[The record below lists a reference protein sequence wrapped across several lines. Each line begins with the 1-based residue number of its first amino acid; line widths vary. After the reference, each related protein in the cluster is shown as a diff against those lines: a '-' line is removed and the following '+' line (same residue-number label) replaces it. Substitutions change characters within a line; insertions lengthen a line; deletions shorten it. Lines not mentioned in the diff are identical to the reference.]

1 MTSIVT
7 SIITALALVLV
18 AVINGVTANRQKKF
32 ELHLMNDKKQTQ
44 KQIEE
49 RERREQEREKN
60 QQENTKLLVRLI
72 SVNTDLSVAT
82 AKAVQNIPDARAD
95 GEITAAVADALSV
108 KRELNDFLRSQGIK
122 NLYEKN

>member
-18 AVINGVTANRQKKF
+18 AVINGIAAIRQKNF
-32 ELHLMNDKKQTQ
+32 EMHLQNNQ

-49 RERREQEREKN
+49 RDKREEEREKN
-60 QQENTKLLVRLI
+60 QQESTKLIVGLL

-82 AKAVQNIPDARAD
+82 AKAVQNIPEAKAD
-95 GEITAAVADALSV
+95 GEITAAVAVAVVEKKKLT
-108 KRELNDFLRSQGIK
+108 EFLNCQGIK
-122 NLYEKN
+122 NIYEK